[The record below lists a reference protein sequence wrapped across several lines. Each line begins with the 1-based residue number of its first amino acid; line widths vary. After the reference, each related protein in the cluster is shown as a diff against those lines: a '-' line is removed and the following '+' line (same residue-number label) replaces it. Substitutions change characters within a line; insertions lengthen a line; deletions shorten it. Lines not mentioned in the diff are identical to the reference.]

1 MVALCFLLIAM
12 ALSAVA
18 FSPASMRVYNRIQT
32 KLDADKLA
40 GVAAVGDAAAGLLGA
55 VDTVV
60 YMVDFNRE

>member
-12 ALSAVA
+12 ALSAAA

-32 KLDADKLA
+32 KLEADKLA
-40 GVAAVGDAAAGLLGA
+40 GIAAVGDAAAGLLGA
-55 VDTVV
+55 VDKVV